1 MDSSYEEDAR
11 LSPTKSKKRKGRG
24 SITLPGI
31 IKDESFGVQK
41 IIHYNELG
49 QPIGDVQYL
58 SYRGVLA
65 RAMVPIVYKDWHKI
79 PKELKEKLWSCA
91 ESAYNVDPSR
101 KKKTLSSIAKKWRT
115 FKKYLS
121 KHIRQY
127 KSNPKFLSIPSEIY
141 PFIEQRHW
149 NSFMR
154 DDRLTENFE
163 VQSNI
168 QRARQSRSIYNHRLG
183 RKGYAR
189 FQEQLKQKT
198 GSSENLDRSVL
209 WKKAH
214 QNKRRV

>member
-1 MDSSYEEDAR
+1 MTQMDSSYEEDAR
-11 LSPTKSKKRKGRG
+11 LSPTKSKKGKGR
-24 SITLPGI
+24 SSTTLPGI
-31 IKDESFGVQK
+31 IKDESYGVQK

-49 QPIGDVQYL
+49 QPIGDVQYP
-58 SYRGVLA
+58 SCRGVLA
-65 RAMVPIVYKDWHKI
+65 RTMVPIVYKDWHKI
-79 PKELKEKLWSCA
+79 PKELKEKLWSCV

-101 KKKTLSSIAKKWRT
+101 KKKTLSSIGEKWRT

-127 KSNPKFLSIPSEIY
+127 KSNPKFLSIPPEIY

-154 DDRLTENFE
+154 DRLTERFE

-189 FQEQLKQKT
+189 FQEELKQKT
-198 GSSENLDRSVL
+198 
-209 WKKAH
+209 
-214 QNKRRV
+214 